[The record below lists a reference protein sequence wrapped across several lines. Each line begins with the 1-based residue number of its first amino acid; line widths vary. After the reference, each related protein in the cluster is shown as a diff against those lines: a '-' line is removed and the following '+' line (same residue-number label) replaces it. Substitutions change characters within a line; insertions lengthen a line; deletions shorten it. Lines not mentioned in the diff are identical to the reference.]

1 MACEFRFGGALGSLE
16 TLASN
21 RGSLSHELA
30 SKFLLHRGHA
40 LAMDGVPFAGTPSK
54 TKTVRRNT
62 DAPKPA
68 CNFQCRCGKL
78 QHLLHTG
85 RLCLKKGRVL
95 TRGLHHGKPL

>member
-21 RGSLSHELA
+21 RGSLSLELA

-68 CNFQCRCGKL
+68 CNFQCRCGKR

-85 RLCLKKGRVL
+85 ALVL
-95 TRGLHHGKPL
+95 EERTCIDQGSASW